1 MNPDLTPQ
9 STELLLSPAALPGT
23 KSAVVELSPEGVL
36 SLFLAQGRN
45 TWTRQAYQKD
55 LKDFT
60 AFTHQETPLLAV
72 ALLLSPDSGAARGLV
87 MSYLAHLRERQLSP
101 ATCNRRLAS
110 LSSLVK
116 LAKFVGLVSY
126 ELSVERVPEERLRD
140 TRGPGKEGVL
150 LLLEALKERGNDPKA
165 KRDAALIR
173 LMFDLALRRNE
184 ALSLDI
190 EHLNL
195 RQRTVLILGKGRGGR
210 QRMSL
215 PDSTCEALAEWLKVR
230 AQITGTQ
237 DGPLFVSVDYAAR
250 GKRLTGTGLHKVL
263 SRLGKKVGL
272 TVRPHGLRH
281 ASITAALDA
290 THGDVRKVQKFSRHK
305 SLQVL
310 CVYDDS
316 RLDHAGEVSRLVA
329 L

>member
-1 MNPDLTPQ
+1 MNPDLSP
-9 STELLLSPAALPGT
+9 ELSVSSAALSFAK
-23 KSAVVELSPEGVL
+23 KSALVEINPQGVL
-36 SLFLAQGRN
+36 SLFLSGGRN
-45 TWTRQAYQKD
+45 AWTRNAYQKD

-60 AFTHQETPLLAV
+60 AFTHQETPLGAV
-72 ALLLSPDSGAARGLV
+72 ALLLTPDPGAARGLV
-87 MSYLAHLRERQLSP
+87 MSYLEHLRERQLSP

-126 ELSVERVPEERLRD
+126 ELSIERRPEETLKD
-140 TRGPGKEGVL
+140 TRGPGKDGVR
-150 LLLEALKERGNDPKA
+150 LLLEALKERGDDPKA
-165 KRDAALIR
+165 RRDAALIR

-190 EHLNL
+190 EHINL
-195 RQRTVLILGKGRGGR
+195 KQRTVLILGKGRGGR

-215 PDSTCEALAEWLKVR
+215 PESTCEALKEWLKVR
-230 AQITGTQ
+230 EELTGTKE
-237 DGPLFVSVDYAAR
+237 GPLFVSVDYAAR

-263 SRLGKKVGL
+263 SMLGKKIGL
-272 TVRPHGLRH
+272 KVRPHGLRH

-290 THGDVRKVQKFSRHK
+290 TGGDVRKVQKFSRHK

-310 CVYDDS
+310 CVYDDC
-316 RLDHAGEVSRLVA
+316 RLDHAGEVANLVA